1 MYRPLAWL
9 LEQWVDTA
17 KSSLV
22 FVSWALYMI
31 SITELDPARTA
42 ELETTVELT
51 EELMPR
57 YPMKSLDNLA
67 IGQKGRVCAVSS
79 TNRTLCKKLM
89 TMGIVAGTLVEV
101 VRAAPLGDPIKIE
114 ALGYKLSLRVS
125 EAAQIKV
132 VPI

>member
-1 MYRPLAWL
+1 
-9 LEQWVDTA
+9 
-17 KSSLV
+17 
-22 FVSWALYMI
+22 MI
-31 SITELDPARTA
+31 STDELNPAQLA
-42 ELETTVELT
+42 ELETTVEIV
-51 EELMPR
+51 EESMPR
-57 YPMKSLDNLA
+57 HPMKSLDHLA

-132 VPI
+132 VPV